1 MLLGLQDYVLL
12 DRQERDRRVGEPA
25 WKRDA
30 GVREESEGREGEPC
44 RKITGDR

>member
-12 DRQERDRRVGEPA
+12 DRKERDKREGEPV

-30 GVREESEGREGEPC
+30 EINEESEEREGSLVE
-44 RKITGDR
+44 R